1 MANQIRYQVGF
12 DVQQNNLNQL
22 KASLQDLQKLKI
34 SDIMKINETDAASA
48 TSALNKIKDEAGKV
62 EDALKQAFNTKLNT
76 VNIETFNQSLKQSGT
91 SIEQVY
97 QAFRAAGST
106 GEAAFR
112 SLSSSVLSTN
122 IQLKETHSILDKM
135 ATTLTN
141 TIKWNAASA
150 AVNGLTRSVE
160 QAWGY
165 VKSLDTSLNNIRIV
179 TGKSSDEMAKFA
191 VQANNAAKELGTTT
205 TDYTNAALI
214 YAQQGLS
221 DKEIEERA
229 KITSKVANVTGQ
241 STDAVSEQLTAVW
254 NGYKVTADEAELYV
268 DRLAAVAATTASDL
282 EELSTGMSKVASAA
296 AAMGVGEDQ
305 LAAQL
310 STIIS
315 VTKQAPESV
324 GTALRTVYARISD
337 IKAGISEDGVTLGN
351 YSGKMADLGFNVLDA
366 TGHLRDMGEVME
378 EIGGKWGDLTRE
390 QQVYLAQTMAGQ
402 RQYNNLLALF
412 DNFEQYNKALN
423 TAQNAAGTLQKQ
435 QDIHMESTAAHLQ
448 VLKASVEDIYDSLA
462 DTDSING
469 LIDGLSTAATF
480 AANLVDGLGGGEAV
494 LKALGAIG
502 VTVFSEQIAKGLN
515 TTITN
520 LQIASEN
527 AQQFDQKLEATK
539 AWQGIPGLDEM
550 SKKLLSNREQLL
562 ELARLMTPEQFSG
575 MQTML
580 NEVIEATN
588 QASRLGTQEEIL
600 DGMIKAVTKA
610 TDKWEGLNQ
619 VLRDSDAQ
627 ETIINRISEQEEA
640 FIKTSAALDDYGKK
654 LKALGTKMVEGES
667 VS

>member
-122 IQLKETHSILDKM
+122 IQLKETHNILDKM
-135 ATTLTN
+135 ATTLVN
-141 TIKWNAASA
+141 TVKWNAASA
-150 AVNGLTRSVE
+150 AVNELTRSVE

-179 TGKSSDEMAKFA
+179 TGKSADEMVNFA
-191 VQANNAAKELGTTT
+191 VQANNAAKELGKTT

-214 YAQQGLS
+214 YAQQGLN

-229 KITSKVANVTGQ
+229 KITLKAANVTGQ

-254 NGYKVTADEAELYV
+254 NGYKVNAEEAELYV
-268 DRLAAVAATTASDL
+268 DRLAAVAATTTSDL

-296 AAMGVGEDQ
+296 ATMGVSEEQ

-315 VTKQAPESV
+315 VTRQAPESV
-324 GTALRTVYARISD
+324 GSALRTIYARISD
-337 IKAGISEDGVTLGN
+337 IKAGIDEDGATLGN
-351 YSGKMADLGFNVLDA
+351 FSGKMADLGFNVLDA

-390 QQVYLAQTMAGQ
+390 QQVYLAQIMAGK

-423 TAQNAAGTLQKQ
+423 TAQNAAGTLQEQ
-435 QDIHMESTAAHLQ
+435 QDIYMESTAAHLQ

-480 AANLVDGLGGGEAV
+480 TANLVDGLGGGGAV
-494 LKALGAIG
+494 LRSLGAIG

-520 LQIASEN
+520 LQIAKEN
-527 AQQFDQKLEATK
+527 AQQFDQALEATK

-550 SKKLLSNREQLL
+550 SQKLLSNREQLL

-580 NEVIEATN
+580 NELTEAIN

-640 FIKTSAALDDYGKK
+640 FTKTSAALDDYEKK
-654 LKALGTKMVEGES
+654 LKTLGTKMVEGES